1 MGRNWKDFQESISK
15 NLKGSE
21 ETVHW
26 SLVAF
31 EKADTKVL
39 EKVRKFLLETE
50 GKVILIMQWQ
60 KL

>member
-39 EKVRKFLLETE
+39 EES
-50 GKVILIMQWQ
+50 
-60 KL
+60 